1 MSKATVT
8 TSPDLTLRDLGDWAR
23 MQAVR
28 LRQNLPDDAASDPAF
43 VLSQAAKLAEE
54 VGELQA
60 EVLGQAGYQRK
71 SKTFTAESMAGEVAD
86 VIICAAILAS
96 SHDIDLGK
104 ALAAKLEMIEGRHSG
119 NGN

>member
-1 MSKATVT
+1 MHDGAVT
-8 TSPDLTLRDLGDWAR
+8 ADMTLRELSDWAK
-23 MQAVR
+23 MQSER
-28 LRQNLPDDAASDPAF
+28 LRQQLDSSAASHPAF

-71 SKTFTAESMAGEVAD
+71 DKSAEFTAESISGELAD

-96 SHDIDLGK
+96 SHDVDLGK
-104 ALAAKLEMIEGRHSG
+104 ALSMKIHKINGRHITT
-119 NGN
+119 